1 MKRVRVYE
9 FGGPEVLK
17 LEEVE
22 DLRPGADEVLIR
34 VKAAGVNPYD
44 TYMRSGNYGTRTP
57 TLPFT
62 PGSDAAG
69 VVEAIGAQVSGIT
82 SGDRVYTMGTLTGA
96 YAELALCKRSQVQ
109 PLPDRI
115 SFAQG
120 AGIFV
125 PYATAYR
132 ALFQIARAVALET
145 VLIHGASG
153 GVGLA
158 AVQFARTAGLT
169 IIGTAG
175 TDEGL
180 RLIGEQGVHHA
191 INHRAPDYLQEIL
204 RLTSGRGVDVI
215 LEMLAHVNLSNDLKM
230 LAIGGRAVVIGSR
243 GDIEITP
250 RDLMQ
255 REASVTGMMLW
266 NTPEA
271 ELAKVYRAI
280 HAGLEN
286 GSLHPVIGLEVP
298 LAEATQA
305 HRRVMEPG
313 ARGKVVLTI

>member
-1 MKRVRVYE
+1 MKRIRVYE

-17 LEEVE
+17 LE
-22 DLRPGADEVLIR
+22 DADDSRPGVGEVLIR

-44 TYMRSGNYGTRTP
+44 TYMRSGNYGARTP
-57 TLPFT
+57 NLPFT

-69 VVEAIGAQVSGIT
+69 VVEAVGAQVADIAV
-82 SGDRVYTMGTLTGA
+82 GDRVYTTGTLTGA
-96 YAELALCKRSQVQ
+96 YAELALCRRAQVQ
-109 PLPDRI
+109 PLPKEI

-132 ALFQIARAVALET
+132 ALFQIARAVPLES

-158 AVQFARTAGLT
+158 AVQFARAAGLT

-175 TDEGL
+175 TGEGL
-180 RLIGEQGVHHA
+180 QLISEQGVHHA
-191 INHRAPDYLQEIL
+191 INHRAPAYLQEIL
-204 RLTSGRGVDVI
+204 RVTDGRGVDVI
-215 LEMLAHVNLSNDLKM
+215 LEMLANVNLGHDLKM
-230 LAIGGRAVVIGSR
+230 LATGGRVVVIGSR
-243 GDIEITP
+243 GNIEITP

-266 NTPEA
+266 NAPEA

-280 HAGLEN
+280 HLGLEN
-286 GSLHPVIGLEVP
+286 GSLRPVIGLEVP
-298 LAEATQA
+298 LAAAAQA

-313 ARGKVVLTI
+313 AHGKIVITI

>member
-1 MKRVRVYE
+1 VKRIRIYE
-9 FGGPEVLK
+9 YGGPEVLK
-17 LEEVE
+17 LEEA
-22 DLRPGADEVLIR
+22 DDPRPKTGEVLIR

-44 TYMRSGNYGTRTP
+44 TYMRSGNYGARTP
-57 TLPFT
+57 KLPFT

-69 VVEAIGAQVSGIT
+69 IVEAIGEDVTDIAV
-82 SGDRVYTMGTLTGA
+82 GDRVYTTGTLTGA

-109 PLPDRI
+109 PLPGEI
-115 SFAQG
+115 NFPQG

-132 ALFQIARAVALET
+132 ALLRIARAAPPEG

-158 AVQFARTAGLT
+158 AVQFAHAAGLS
-169 IIGTAG
+169 IIGTAS

-180 RLIGEQGVHHA
+180 QLIRQQGAHHA
-191 INHRAPDYLQEIL
+191 INHHAPNHLQEVLNI
-204 RLTSGRGVDVI
+204 TDGRGVDVI
-215 LEMLAHVNLSNDLKM
+215 LEMLANVNLDNDFKM
-230 LAIGGRAVVIGSR
+230 LATGGRVVVIGSR
-243 GDIEITP
+243 GNIEITP

-266 NTPEA
+266 NTAES
-271 ELAKVYRAI
+271 ELAIVHRAI
-280 HAGLEN
+280 LAGLKN
-286 GSLHPVIGLEVP
+286 GSLHPIIGLEVP
-298 LAEATQA
+298 LAATAQA

-313 ARGKVVLTI
+313 AHGKVVITI